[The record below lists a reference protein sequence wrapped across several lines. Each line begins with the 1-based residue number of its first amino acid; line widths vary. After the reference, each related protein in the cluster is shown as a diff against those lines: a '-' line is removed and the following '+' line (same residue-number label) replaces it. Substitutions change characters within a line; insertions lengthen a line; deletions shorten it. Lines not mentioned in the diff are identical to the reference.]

1 MTHFQNM
8 NKHTLSIQEH
18 EDGELFLEIPPHIL
32 AQLNWQE
39 GDDIEFIEH
48 SEGLILR
55 KYETKTKSCSS

>member
-1 MTHFQNM
+1 M
-8 NKHTLSIQEH
+8 NKYKLSVK
-18 EDGELFLEIPPHIL
+18 EDINGELFFEIPPQIL

-48 SEGLILR
+48 PEGLMLR

>member
-1 MTHFQNM
+1 M
-8 NKHTLSIQEH
+8 NKYKLSAK
-18 EDGELFLEIPPHIL
+18 EDINGELFFEIPPQIL

-48 SEGLILR
+48 PEGLMLR

>member
-1 MTHFQNM
+1 M
-8 NKHTLSIQEH
+8 NKHKLSIQED
-18 EDGELFLEIPPHIL
+18 EDGELFFEIPPQIL